1 MYSDPNNN
9 YVISFKEQTPLKLIK
24 MIMPDILAKGGD
36 YTVDTVVGSR
46 EVIDAG
52 GRVELLKFHDGYSS
66 TTYVDKIKKH

>member
-1 MYSDPNNN
+1 
-9 YVISFKEQTPLKLIK
+9 